1 NTRTVGGQVAQA
13 TGSIAS
19 LFSPG
24 PNQKIQLINTNG
36 SWHINRTALNCNDSL
51 NTGFLASLFYTRS
64 FNASGCPERLSV
76 CKDITEF
83 RIGWGGLE
91 YEENVT
97 NDADM

>member
-64 FNASGCPERLSV
+64 FNASGCPERLSA

-91 YEENVT
+91 YGENVT

>member
-1 NTRTVGGQVAQA
+1 DTRTVGGQAAQA

-51 NTGFLASLFYTRS
+51 NTGFLASLFYTHS
-64 FNASGCPERLSV
+64 FNASGCPERLSA

-83 RIGWGGLE
+83 RIGWGGLG